1 MFSAFSQ
8 ADIFCACGKA
18 AMRRGEITLQEYI
31 KGDENEKMILGCV
44 ARFDNTKNAVFLLVQ
59 RGEWSDLLSE
69 WKMSRLV

>member
-1 MFSAFSQ
+1 M
-8 ADIFCACGKA
+8 K
-18 AMRRGEITLQEYI
+18 
-31 KGDENEKMILGCV
+31 KMILGCV